1 MEVDLST
8 ATKFDSDDGFRRGR
22 QLYYQYEGPFLNETS
37 LEEQWMLVVE
47 ALELKMD
54 PGDFS
59 DENALNMTW
68 EMISFDEDWILIQ
81 CYFEYP

>member
-1 MEVDLST
+1 
-8 ATKFDSDDGFRRGR
+8 
-22 QLYYQYEGPFLNETS
+22 
-37 LEEQWMLVVE
+37 MLVVE